1 MVTFKSLEFVV
12 VGKGMLSLD
21 RKGVHRT
28 CSTIRILALEK
39 EGDDIGCGQQVR
51 RIAEV
56 LVDAPVPELIPFK
69 GVAAARSVLSNER
82 IHSVMDVL
90 PLATNGKTQH
100 MTNAGQQGKQDTQD
114 KGSASVDTGGQRW
127 TTVVGGLPRLS

>member
-1 MVTFKSLEFVV
+1 VV
-12 VGKGMLSLD
+12 VGKDMLSLD
-21 RKGVHRT
+21 RKRVHRT

-51 RIAEV
+51 RIAEI

-69 GVAAARSVLSNER
+69 GVAVLSNER

-90 PLATNGKTQH
+90 PLATNGETQH
-100 MTNAGQQGKQDTQD
+100 MTNAGQHGKQDKQD